1 MTHHRPK
8 TTRTMNHAGLIR
20 ISKLA
25 IDRAAPA
32 RPPGYIDDV
41 RQHIVE
47 ESDTHIWISSAAYDA
62 LVAKYSSSVGT
73 ELRKLLSWFPIPKKH
88 GCRSCRTLEGRMN
101 RWGPDKCEEYMDYI
115 LRRLKRAAK
124 RRGLPF
130 SRWAAKK
137 IVMRA
142 ISKARKTQ
150 T

>member
-1 MTHHRPK
+1 MTQA
-8 TTRTMNHAGLIR
+8 TATYR
-20 ISKLA
+20 ISIADLTK
-25 IDRAAPA
+25 AARR
-32 RPPGYIDDV
+32 RPDGYIDDV
-41 RQHIVE
+41 RQHSVR
-47 ESDTHIWISSAAYDA
+47 ESATHIWIPVADYDA